1 MKTKWIYLLLL
12 SILFGLIACQEPE
25 SNSEEQENEE
35 GSTAVILTES
45 KLKNLDL
52 NIGKV
57 EKMMIY
63 KTVQANG
70 KLSVPPHN
78 SALITA
84 IVGANIQDI
93 FVLEGEKVKKGQT
106 LALIAHPNLIQ
117 MQTDFL
123 KKTEEL
129 NFLES
134 EYNRRKTMFE
144 ENAISGKALLEA
156 ETQYK
161 SKRAEVNGLQKQLQ
175 QLQVEI
181 SKLKTGEII
190 AQIPVK
196 SPIDGFIE
204 RIFVQIGQY
213 VSEQQ
218 PMFSVLNNNHLHAD
232 LLVYEK
238 NADKVKIGQKV
249 IFHTQSSP
257 TRNYKAQIIAVSK
270 SFEEQ
275 PKAIHIHADI
285 DDKENTA
292 NLIAGMFIEGSI
304 ITDSTNTF
312 ALSERAVVIENN
324 EPVAFTA
331 KKVNDNWQFEPVLL
345 TNVVKQDSFYVF
357 NNKPTDDLFVRN
369 NAYYIIS
376 ELKKDEMEHDD

>member
-1 MKTKWIYLLLL
+1 TKV
-12 SILFGLIACQEPE
+12 ILPE
-25 SNSEEQENEE
+25 SKIKDLN
-35 GSTAVILTES
+35 
-45 KLKNLDL
+45 L

-57 EKMMIY
+57 GKMMIY

-70 KLSVPPHN
+70 KLSVPPYN

-93 FVLEGEKVKKGQT
+93 FVLDGEKVKKGQT

-134 EYNRRKTMFE
+134 EYTRRKTMFE

-161 SKRAEVNGLQKQLQ
+161 SKLAEVNGLQKQLQ
-175 QLQVEI
+175 QLQVDMN
-181 SKLKTGEII
+181 KLKKGEII

-196 SPIDGFIE
+196 SPIDGFVE
-204 RIFVQIGQY
+204 QIFVQIGQY

-232 LLVYEK
+232 LLVYEE

-249 IFHTQSSP
+249 IFHTQSSL
-257 TRNYKAQIIAVSK
+257 TKNYKAQIIAVSK

-285 DDKENTA
+285 DDKENTD
-292 NLIAGMFIEGSI
+292 NLISGMFIEGSI
-304 ITDSTNTF
+304 IIDSTDAF
-312 ALSERAVVIENN
+312 ALSERAVVIENSN
-324 EPVAFTA
+324 PVAFTA

-357 NNKPTDDLFVRN
+357 NNQPPDNLFVRN

-376 ELKKDEMEHDD
+376 ELKKDEMADDD

>member
-1 MKTKWIYLLLL
+1 MKIKRIYLLLL
-12 SILFGLIACQEPE
+12 SILFGLAACRETASNSKELKHKEESTKVILPE
-25 SNSEEQENEE
+25 SKIKDLN
-35 GSTAVILTES
+35 
-45 KLKNLDL
+45 L

-134 EYNRRKTMFE
+134 EYTRRKTMFE

-161 SKRAEVNGLQKQLQ
+161 SKLAEVNGLQKQLQ
-175 QLQVEI
+175 QLQVDMN
-181 SKLKTGEII
+181 KLKKGEII

-196 SPIDGFIE
+196 SPIDGFVE
-204 RIFVQIGQY
+204 QIFVQIGQY

-232 LLVYEK
+232 LLVYEE

-249 IFHTQSSP
+249 IFHTQSSL
-257 TRNYKAQIIAVSK
+257 TKNYKAQIIAVSK

-285 DDKENTA
+285 DDKENTD
-292 NLIAGMFIEGSI
+292 NLISGMFIEGSI
-304 ITDSTNTF
+304 IIDSTDAF
-312 ALSERAVVIENN
+312 ALSERAVVIENSN
-324 EPVAFTA
+324 PVAFTA

-357 NNKPTDDLFVRN
+357 NNQPPDNLFVRN

-376 ELKKDEMEHDD
+376 ELKKDEMADDD

>member
-1 MKTKWIYLLLL
+1 MKIKWIYLLLL
-12 SILFGLIACQEPE
+12 SILFGLTACRETE
-25 SNSEEQENEE
+25 SNSEEHEHEE
-35 GSTAVILTES
+35 ESTKVILPES
-45 KLKNLDL
+45 KIKDLDL

-57 EKMMIY
+57 EKMVIY

-70 KLSVPPHN
+70 KLMVPPHN

-93 FVLEGEKVKKGQT
+93 FVLEGEKVNKGQT

-161 SKRAEVNGLQKQLQ
+161 SKLAEVNGLQKQLQ
-175 QLQVEI
+175 QLQVDI
-181 SKLKTGEII
+181 SKLKNGEII

-218 PMFSVLNNNHLHAD
+218 SMFSVLNNNHLHAD
-232 LLVYEK
+232 LLVYED

-257 TRNYKAQIIAVSK
+257 TKNYKARIISVSK

-285 DDKENTA
+285 DDKENIEH
-292 NLIAGMFIEGSI
+292 LISGMFIEGSI

-331 KKVNDNWQFEPVLL
+331 KKVYENWQFELL
-345 TNVVKQDSFYVF
+345 KLNNVVKLDSFYLF
-357 NNKPTDDLFVRN
+357 DKQPTGDLFVRN
-369 NAYYIIS
+369 NGYYLIS
-376 ELKKDEMEHDD
+376 EYKKGELGD